1 MTTKISGGFI
11 INQAG
16 EKEQKDFY
24 VKDGFFL

>member
-16 EKEQKDFY
+16 EKEQKDVY
-24 VKDGFFL
+24 VKDGFL